1 MGNHYMPI
9 KMAKIKKKKKITPNT
24 GANAEQQE
32 FSLIDG
38 ENAKYYSHFVF
49 VS

>member
-9 KMAKIKKKKKITPNT
+9 KMAKIKKKKIIPNT

-38 ENAKYYSHFVF
+38 KNAKYYSHFVF